1 MYLMNQNNNN
11 TKKSALG
18 KGLSALLENT
28 DTDITSKADI
38 TGSPTI
44 VGAIANID
52 VEKIEANPFQPRT
65 DFDKEALQELSSS
78 IKEHGVIQP
87 VTVRK
92 LGYDKYQL
100 ISGERRLKASKIAG
114 LRVIPAYI
122 RIANDQ
128 AMLEMAIVENIQRE
142 NLNAIEIAISYK
154 RLIDEC
160 NLTQE
165 ELSERVGKNR
175 STVTNYLRLLKLPPE
190 IQIGIRDGLLTMG
203 HARALVNID
212 DIATQLDLY
221 KQIIKN
227 ELSVRQAED
236 MARTQSRKKR
246 PEKTTEEPLSPDFK
260 KIRDVLSGKFETK
273 IDLKSSK
280 SGKGKI
286 IIPFHSYDDLSRV
299 LEMLN
304 Y

>member
-1 MYLMNQNNNN
+1 MSN
-11 TKKSALG
+11 KKSALG

-44 VGAIANID
+44 VGAIANIEI
-52 VEKIEANPFQPRT
+52 EKIEANPFQPRT
-65 DFDKEALQELSSS
+65 DFDKEALEELSVS

-114 LRVIPAYI
+114 LKVIPAYI

-128 AMLEMAIVENIQRE
+128 AMLEMAIVENVQRE
-142 NLNAIEIAISYK
+142 NLNAIEIALSYK

-160 NLTQE
+160 SLTQE
-165 ELSERVGKNR
+165 QLSERIGKNR
-175 STVTNYLRLLKLPPE
+175 TTITNYLRLLKLPPE
-190 IQIGIRDGLLTMG
+190 IQIGIRDGLVTMG
-203 HARALVNID
+203 HARALINID
-212 DIATQLDLY
+212 DDATQLSLY
-221 KQIIKN
+221 KQIINN
-227 ELSVRQAED
+227 ELSVRQTED
-236 MARTQSRKKR
+236 MARFNGKRNTTEKSR
-246 PEKTTEEPLSPDFK
+246 PEPMSPDFK
-260 KIRDVLSGKFETK
+260 KIQDVLSSKFETK
-273 IDLKSSK
+273 VDLKANK
-280 SGKGKI
+280 AGKGKI
-286 IIPFHSYDDLSRV
+286 VIPFHSYDELSRV

>member
-1 MYLMNQNNNN
+1 MSNINNN
-11 TKKSALG
+11 KKSALG

-65 DFDKEALQELSSS
+65 DFDKEALAELSSS
-78 IKEHGVIQP
+78 IREHGVIQP

-100 ISGERRLKASKIAG
+100 ISGERRLKASKMAG
-114 LRVIPAYI
+114 LKVIPAYI

-128 AMLEMAIVENIQRE
+128 AMLEMAIVENVQRE

-165 ELSERVGKNR
+165 QLSERIGKNR
-175 STVTNYLRLLKLPPE
+175 STITNYLRLLKLPPE
-190 IQIGIRDGLLTMG
+190 IQIGLRDGLLTMG
-203 HARALVNID
+203 HARTLINVD
-212 DIATQLDLY
+212 DIATQLSLY
-221 KQIIKN
+221 KQIINN

-236 MARTQSRKKR
+236 ITRTGTRKKSGS
-246 PEKTTEEPLSPDFK
+246 KTEDEPLSADFK
-260 KIRDVLSGKFETK
+260 KIRDVLSSKFETK
-273 IDLKSSK
+273 IDLKTTK

-286 IIPFHSYDDLSRV
+286 VIPFHSYDDLSRV

>member
-1 MYLMNQNNNN
+1 MNN
-11 TKKSALG
+11 KKSALG

-52 VEKIEANPFQPRT
+52 IEKIEANPFQPRT
-65 DFDKEALQELSSS
+65 DFDKEALEELSSS
-78 IKEHGVIQP
+78 INEHGVIQP

-100 ISGERRLKASKIAG
+100 ISGERRLKASKLAG
-114 LRVIPAYI
+114 LKVIPAYI

-128 AMLEMAIVENIQRE
+128 AMLEMAIVENVQRE
-142 NLNAIEIAISYK
+142 NLNAIEIALSYK

-165 ELSERVGKNR
+165 QLSERIGKNR
-175 STVTNYLRLLKLPPE
+175 TTITNYLRLLKLPPE
-190 IQIGIRDGLLTMG
+190 IQIGIRDGLVTMG
-203 HARALVNID
+203 HARALINID
-212 DIATQLDLY
+212 DVAMQLSLY
-221 KQIIKN
+221 KQIISN
-227 ELSVRQAED
+227 ELSVRQTED
-236 MARTQSRKKR
+236 MARFNGKRVTTEKSR
-246 PEKTTEEPLSPDFK
+246 PEPVTPEFK
-260 KIRDVLSGKFETK
+260 KIQDVLSSKFETRV
-273 IDLKSSK
+273 DLKANK
-280 SGKGKI
+280 AGKGKI
-286 IIPFHSYDDLSRV
+286 VIPFHSYDDLSRV

>member
-1 MYLMNQNNNN
+1 MSN
-11 TKKSALG
+11 KKSALG

-44 VGAIANID
+44 VGAIANIE

-65 DFDKEALQELSSS
+65 DFDKEALEELSAS

-114 LRVIPAYI
+114 LRVVPAYI

-128 AMLEMAIVENIQRE
+128 AMLEMAIVENVQRE
-142 NLNAIEIAISYK
+142 NLNAIEIALSYK

-165 ELSERVGKNR
+165 QLSERIGKNR
-175 STVTNYLRLLKLPPE
+175 TTITNYLRLLKLPPE
-190 IQIGIRDGLLTMG
+190 IQIGIRDSVVTMG
-203 HARALVNID
+203 HARALINID
-212 DIATQLDLY
+212 DIATQLSLY
-221 KQIIKN
+221 KQIINN
-227 ELSVRQAED
+227 ELSVRQTED
-236 MARTQSRKKR
+236 MARFNGKRNSIEKSR
-246 PEKTTEEPLSPDFK
+246 PEPVSPDFK
-260 KIRDVLSGKFETK
+260 KIQDVLSSKFETK
-273 IDLKSSK
+273 VDLKANK
-280 SGKGKI
+280 AGKGKI
-286 IIPFHSYDDLSRV
+286 VIPFHSFDELSRV

>member
-1 MYLMNQNNNN
+1 MSNINNN
-11 TKKSALG
+11 KKSALG
-18 KGLSALLENT
+18 KGLSALLENS
-28 DTDITSKADI
+28 DTDITSKGDI

-44 VGAIANID
+44 VGAIANIEI
-52 VEKIEANPFQPRT
+52 EKIETNPFQPRT
-65 DFDKEALQELSSS
+65 DFDKEALAELSDS

-100 ISGERRLKASKIAG
+100 ISGERRLRASKLAG
-114 LRVIPAYI
+114 LKVIPSYI

-128 AMLEMAIVENIQRE
+128 AMLEMAIVENVQRE

-160 NLTQE
+160 SLTQE
-165 ELSERVGKNR
+165 QLSERIGKNR
-175 STVTNYLRLLKLPPE
+175 STITNYLRLLKLPPE
-190 IQIGIRDGLLTMG
+190 IQIGIRDGLITMG
-203 HARALVNID
+203 HARAIINVD
-212 DIATQLDLY
+212 DIATQLSMY
-221 KQIIKN
+221 KQIVNN
-227 ELSVRQAED
+227 ELSVRQTET
-236 MARTQSRKKR
+236 MARTDGKKSISTKTPAQPLT
-246 PEKTTEEPLSPDFK
+246 PEFK
-260 KIRDVLSGKFETK
+260 KIQEVLSSKFETK
-273 IDLKSSK
+273 IDLKASK

-286 IIPFHSYDDLSRV
+286 VIPFYSYDDLSRV